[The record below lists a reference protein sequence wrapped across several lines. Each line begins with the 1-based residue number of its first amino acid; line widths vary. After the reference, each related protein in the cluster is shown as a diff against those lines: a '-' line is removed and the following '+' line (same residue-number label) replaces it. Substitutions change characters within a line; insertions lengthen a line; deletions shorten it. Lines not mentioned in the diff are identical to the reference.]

1 MTKYAVLFSS
11 MAVLT
16 LSLTETASAMVS
28 LPNVSRCFAQAAT
41 QADIQRCEAL
51 RNCVNNQSDDQ
62 ASLQGCL
69 ALTEDAYVVQ
79 QGIGGGTPLVG
90 NQYGGAMLPGPGGV
104 NQNVIFAANTEPVLG
119 WGGVLNTDGVEVE
132 SSNSELV
139 WGIQGDKGFTNQQ
152 EGPND

>member
-16 LSLTETASAMVS
+16 LSLGERATAMVS
-28 LPNVSRCFAQAAT
+28 LPNVGRCFSQAST
-41 QADIQRCEAL
+41 KADFQRCEAL
-51 RNCVNNQSDDQ
+51 KSCVEDQSDDQ
-62 ASLQGCL
+62 ASLQGCMAL
-69 ALTEDAYVVQ
+69 AEDAYVVR
-79 QGIGGGTPLVG
+79 QGI
-90 NQYGGAMLPGPGGV
+90 QGGAMLTGNRGGAALLPGGGPV

-119 WGGVLNTDGVEVE
+119 LGGVLNTDGVEVE

-152 EGPND
+152 QGPND